1 MGQAI
6 EFLKR
11 FKQELGVVVAASV
24 GLLMAFGVI
33 SRDHWE
39 MAAHLVAMTTGV
51 ALRADIGV
59 KGWRTHA
66 GFLALG
72 INGILAG
79 TDVLEPT
86 QWLAID
92 GIIASLTGASLNRA
106 IRKATN
112 GNGGTLPPPAPPAA

>member
-1 MGQAI
+1 MGKAI
-6 EFLKR
+6 EFLRR
-11 FKQELGVVVAASV
+11 FKQEIGVIVAACV
-24 GLLMAFGVI
+24 GLAMAFGYI
-33 SRDHWE
+33 KRDHWE
-39 MAAHLVAMTTGV
+39 IAAHAITMITGV
-51 ALRADIGV
+51 ALRLDVGS
-59 KGWRTHA
+59 KGWKTHA

-106 IRKATN
+106 IKKATN
-112 GNGGTLPPPAPPAA
+112 GNGGGTADGK